1 MQKHKQLVKM
11 CVYNSK
17 QQNSIFYDSAELVIH
32 CMVLEVW
39 LLTDMGVCVHAFLL
53 TFSHK

>member
-1 MQKHKQLVKM
+1 M